1 MWAYESV
8 IYQIYTLGFCGA
20 PFENDGAL
28 MHRIL
33 KVKDWIPHLNKLGVN
48 AVLFNPLFESDT
60 HGYNTRDYRKL
71 DVRLGTNEDFKK
83 VCEELH
89 RAGIKIILDGVFN
102 HVGRGFFA
110 FKDVQEKKWDSEYK
124 DWFHIS
130 FDGNSCYDDGFWY
143 EGWEGHFELVKL
155 NLNNEAVVNY
165 LFDSVKM
172 WIDEFGIDGLRL
184 DVAYCIDRNF
194 LRRLRSA
201 TSSWKE
207 DFFLMG
213 EMIHGDYNSLV
224 ADDMCHSST
233 NYECY
238 KGMHSAFN
246 SYNLFEIV
254 HSLLRQFGPEQW
266 TLYKG
271 KHLLSFVD
279 NHDVSRIATVLNN
292 PNHLPLIYGM
302 MFGMPGIPAIYY
314 GSEWGI
320 EGDKGQGDPALRPCI
335 DKPEWN
341 ELTDKI
347 ASMVKARRE
356 SRALNYGGFKS
367 LVLTN
372 RQCVYERESEAG
384 RVIVAIN
391 ADENPF
397 TAHFDARAG
406 RAKDLITGDEIDF
419 GGGLDIP
426 PYTVYFLSPF

>member
-71 DVRLGTNEDFKK
+71 DVRLGTNEDFKA
-83 VCEELH
+83 VCDELH

-224 ADDMCHSST
+224 TDDMCHSST

-238 KGMHSAFN
+238 KGMYSAFN

-356 SRALNYGGFKS
+356 SHALNYGGFKS

-406 RAKDLITGDEIDF
+406 RAKDLITGAEIDF

-426 PYTVYFLSPF
+426 PYTVYFLSPY